1 MTGKPHIMNLKKAIF
16 CLMLSLSV
24 SQFVAASSPAAQAAL
39 LQTVPRHAL
48 VRLMT
53 FCHNPKNIFSQL
65 RRWVDKKAL
74 SAIFGLAFS

>member
-1 MTGKPHIMNLKKAIF
+1 MTGKPHIMNLKKALF

-24 SQFVAASSPAAQAAL
+24 SQSKAASPAAQAAL